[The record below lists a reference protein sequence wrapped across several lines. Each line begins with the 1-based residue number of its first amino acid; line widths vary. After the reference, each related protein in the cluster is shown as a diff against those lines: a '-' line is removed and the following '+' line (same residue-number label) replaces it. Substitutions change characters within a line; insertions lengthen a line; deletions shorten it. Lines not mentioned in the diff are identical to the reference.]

1 MRGESTSIW
10 CQNSY
15 LSVAP
20 STPRRLSLLNDL
32 PESDMKTSQ
41 ALVDRLLAS
50 FSALP
55 EGEKIVLE
63 LLSIHYDPVP
73 SHIALNLVKLASA
86 QHGSVLPLSLAP
98 WRRLATKLRS
108 GGLVHGTANAIQCRP
123 IIVEAVTRNA
133 AREGRLDGHLRI
145 LYQCRPEMDPE
156 NALYAV
162 HYTYEIVLAKL
173 RLAVHTNDVE
183 RFASLRDEW
192 SRRSWYYGSAP
203 FTWESRL
210 FGQPL
215 DLDWL
220 QTRDPLIRNE
230 AVYRL
235 VQDAHGGLQ
244 RVDQMSGLLS
254 DAAEQLKHGHALRNL
269 AIEHALLCGN
279 FSAAENWL
287 QGDTTTSGEIY
298 GGWLGLVRG
307 QRQVAVD
314 SFSRALT
321 ALKKAMRKRE
331 ILLAGVLGPL
341 YVFALLSSGERSHLA
356 VANKYVDKALRED
369 SDRPLYLALRSAV
382 LLAEGKVEAAKSTV
396 DEIDKS
402 SVSDLA
408 PLDALIVYIVFCWC
422 DATADGVSHQAIKT
436 LENRAS
442 SGGYEWVALEF
453 RRVRQQLLPGR
464 QDLFPDDDSVH
475 TLGTLPLLDSLVT
488 VSPWERSL
496 AALERMTAES
506 FATSTKRVSE
516 SRLIWRVSL
525 SGGSPTIEPIEQKLS
540 KSGKWSKG
548 RAVALK
554 RLHNRT
560 KVGFLSQ
567 QDFQV
572 CEAIKT
578 YQYLRYA
585 PEYYFD
591 SDEAF
596 RALIGHPNV
605 YRQDA
610 PATKVEVVRSD
621 PQLQVTTEGGVVR
634 MKLSPE
640 PPKSGDTVI
649 RFQSKTR
656 LDVSVFDRKHREIA
670 DVLGSDG
677 LAIPSDMSD
686 KIGPAIHAVSSLV
699 TVHSDLA
706 ASDIGSS
713 EVSAD
718 PTPQFRLTPFED
730 GLQAEPA
737 VMPLGDSGP
746 SFAPGKGGVSVF
758 AYIDGTG
765 ARAHRDLKDETQRF
779 ESAVGACPSLA
790 ESAWDGTS
798 WILPDPQSSLECVEQ
813 LRQLGDSVK
822 VAWPEGEKLKIQGSA
837 NTDRLALKI
846 RRSRDWFGVDGKVEL
861 DSGLVLTLRQV
872 LDLTERATGRFLPL
886 KDNQFVALT
895 DRFRQRIE
903 DLAALLNRQGKGL
916 RLHASRAHA
925 LESVVED
932 AGSVDSDAA
941 WAKQI
946 QRFREAQSLDPEIPS
961 TLQADLREYQVEG
974 FKWATRL
981 AEWGAGACLAD
992 DMGLGKTVQA
1002 LTVALSRAP
1011 SGPTLVV
1018 APTSVCPNW
1027 VDEARRFAPTLNCL
1041 LFGPGNRKKMLES
1054 AGAFDVV
1061 ICSYGLLHQEADN
1074 LSEIQWSMIVLDE
1087 AQAIKN
1093 RETMRSRAAMRL
1105 AGDFRMITTGTPIE
1119 NHLGELH
1126 NLFSFINPGLL
1137 GSTDSFSKVFASP
1150 IHQEGSQSAKAR
1162 LKRLIQPFIL
1172 RRTKTAVL
1180 DELPARTEITLRI
1193 EMSREERALYEA
1205 MRQRAIEKLESDS
1218 EEESPQHLKVLAE
1231 ITRLRRACCHP
1242 RLVMPQSEIEGS
1254 KLETFLETV
1263 EELMEN
1269 RHKALVFSQFV
1280 SHLDIVRK
1288 ELDGRGIDYRY
1299 LDGSTPSKKRK
1310 QEVDAFQAGK
1320 GSLFLI
1326 SLRAGGQ
1333 GLNLTAADYVVH
1345 LDPWWNPAVEDQ
1357 ASDRAHRI
1365 GQTRPVTIYRLVMKD
1380 SIEEKIVD
1388 LHRSKRDLADN
1399 LLAGTDMSG
1408 KMSADELLGLLREN

>member
-1 MRGESTSIW
+1 
-10 CQNSY
+10 
-15 LSVAP
+15 
-20 STPRRLSLLNDL
+20 
-32 PESDMKTSQ
+32 MKTNPPV
-41 ALVDRLLAS
+41 VDRLLAT
-50 FSALP
+50 FSSLP
-55 EGEKIVLE
+55 EGEKIVME
-63 LLSIHYDPVP
+63 LLSIYYDPVP
-73 SHIALNLVKLASA
+73 GSVVLDLVKLASA
-86 QHGSVLPLSLAP
+86 QHGSVKPLNLAT
-98 WRRLATKLRS
+98 WRRLAARLRS
-108 GGLVHGTANAIQCRP
+108 GGLLQGNSNMIQCRSS
-123 IIVEAVTRNA
+123 IVEAVTRNA
-133 AREGRLDGHLRI
+133 EREGRLDGHLRA

-156 NALYAV
+156 NVSYAV
-162 HYTYEIVLAKL
+162 HYAYQIVFAKL
-173 RLAVHTNDVE
+173 RIAIHKNDVE
-183 RFASLRDEW
+183 RFTMLRDEW
-192 SRRSWYYGSAP
+192 YRRSWYYGSAP
-203 FTWESRL
+203 FEWESRL

-235 VQDAHGGLQ
+235 VQDAQQKLQ
-244 RVDQMSGLLS
+244 PVGQLSGLLVG
-254 DAAEQLKHGHALRNL
+254 AADQLTHGHPLRDL
-269 AIEHALLCGN
+269 AIEHSILCGD
-279 FSAAENWL
+279 FAAVEGWL
-287 QGDTTTSGEIY
+287 QGETTTSGQIY
-298 GGWLGLVRG
+298 GGWLCLVRG
-307 QRQVAVD
+307 QREAAVD
-314 SFSRALT
+314 HFSAALT
-321 ALKKAMRKRE
+321 DLKKAARKRA
-331 ILLAGVLGPL
+331 IVLAGVLGPL
-341 YVFALLSSGERSHLA
+341 YVFALISSGERSHLA
-356 VANKYVDKALRED
+356 VANKYVDKALREGEER
-369 SDRPLYLALRSAV
+369 SPHQALRCAI
-382 LLAEGKVEAAKSTV
+382 LLAEGKVDAAKSAV
-396 DEIDKS
+396 EDIDKS
-402 SVSDLA
+402 LVRDLA

-422 DATADGVSHQAIKT
+422 DAVVDRVSHQEIKT

-442 SGGYEWVALEF
+442 NGGYKWVALEF
-453 RRVRQQLLPGR
+453 RRVRQKLAPNHQN
-464 QDLFPDDDSVH
+464 LFTDDDSID
-475 TLGTLPLLDSLVT
+475 TLGTAPLLDSLVT
-488 VSPWERSL
+488 FSPWERSL

-506 FATSTKRVSE
+506 FAAPTKRVSE
-516 SRLIWRVSL
+516 SRLIWRISL
-525 SGGSPTIEPIEQKLS
+525 SDGGPSINPIEQKLS
-540 KSGKWSKG
+540 KTGKWSKG

-560 KVGFLSQ
+560 NVGFLSQ

-578 YQYLRYA
+578 YQYLRYT
-585 PEYYFD
+585 PDYYFD
-591 SDEAF
+591 LDLAF
-596 RALIGHPNV
+596 RSLVGHPNV

-621 PQLQVTTEGGVVR
+621 PQLQVVTEGGVVR
-634 MKLSPE
+634 MKLAPE
-640 PPKSGDTVI
+640 PPNSGDTVI

-670 DVLGSDG
+670 EVLGSDG
-677 LAIPSDMSD
+677 LAVPSEMSH

-713 EVSAD
+713 DVSAD

-737 VMPLGDSGP
+737 VRPLGDGGP
-746 SFAPGKGGVSVF
+746 SFSPGKGGVSVF
-758 AYIDGTG
+758 AYVDGKG
-765 ARAHRDLKDETQRF
+765 ARAQRDLADETRRF
-779 ESAVGACPSLA
+779 EEAVSACPSLT

-798 WILPDPQSSLECVEQ
+798 WVLPDPQASLEFLEQ
-813 LRQLGDSVK
+813 LRLLGDAIK
-822 VAWPEGEKLKIQGSA
+822 VAWPEGEKLKIHGSA
-837 NTDRLALKI
+837 TTDRLALKI
-846 RRSRDWFGVDGKVEL
+846 RRNRDWFGVDGNIEL
-861 DSGLVLTLRQV
+861 DSGLVLTLREV
-872 LDLTERATGRFLPL
+872 LDLAERATGRFLPL
-886 KDNQFVALT
+886 KDNEFVALT

-903 DLAALLNRQGKGL
+903 DLSALLNRQGKQL

-925 LESVVED
+925 LEPVVEA

-946 QRFREAQSLDPEIPS
+946 QRFRAAQSLDPDVPS
-961 TLQADLREYQVEG
+961 TLQAELREYQVEG

-1002 LTVALSRAP
+1002 LSVALSRAP

-1027 VDEARRFAPTLNCL
+1027 IDEARRFAPTLNCH
-1041 LFGPGNRKKMLES
+1041 LFGPGNRKEMLET
-1054 AGAFDVV
+1054 AGPFDVV
-1061 ICSYGLLHQEADN
+1061 VCSYGLLHQEADN
-1074 LSEIQWSMIVLDE
+1074 VAGVQWAMIVLDE

-1137 GSTDSFSKVFASP
+1137 GTADSFAKVYASP
-1150 IHQEGSQSAKAR
+1150 IHQAGSQSAKAR

-1172 RRTKTAVL
+1172 RRTKAAVL

-1205 MRQRAIEKLESDS
+1205 MRQRAVEKLESDS
-1218 EEESPQHLKVLAE
+1218 GEESPQHLKVLAE

-1254 KLETFLETV
+1254 KLEAFLETV

-1288 ELDGRGIDYRY
+1288 ELDARGIEYRY
-1299 LDGSTPSKKRK
+1299 LDGSTPAKKRK

-1380 SIEEKIVD
+1380 SIEEKIID